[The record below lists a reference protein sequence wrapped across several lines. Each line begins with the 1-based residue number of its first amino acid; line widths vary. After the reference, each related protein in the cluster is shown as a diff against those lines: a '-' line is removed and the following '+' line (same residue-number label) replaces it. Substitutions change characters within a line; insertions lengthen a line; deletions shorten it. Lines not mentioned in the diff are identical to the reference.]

1 MNKEILV
8 LGATGKTGRK
18 VVKDLEQIG
27 YPVRKGSRSEN
38 LSFDWHNP
46 ENWPEIL
53 QGIHS
58 MYVTYQPDLAVPGAS
73 DAIRHLMD
81 LAIKKNVKK
90 VVILSGKGEVE
101 AQKCEQIVVD
111 SGLDYTLVRASWFM
125 QNFSESFLLDPIIA
139 GEIALPQAT
148 AKVPYVHTSDIAEV
162 VVQSLIDDSHNGK
175 TYELTGPQAMTFS
188 EVIAKIASA
197 TSRDLQF
204 IPISLQEY
212 AQGMKAAGI
221 PDDYAWLI
229 NYLFREVLGSK
240 GSDLIST
247 DIEKVLGKDP
257 RSFDQYIEE
266 TLMQGVWQN
275 PVSVM

>member
-1 MNKEILV
+1 MKKEILV

-18 VVKDLEQIG
+18 VVEDLEQRG

-38 LSFDWHNP
+38 PSFDWHNP
-46 ENWPEIL
+46 ENWPELL

-58 MYVTYQPDLAVPGAS
+58 IYVTYQPDLAVPGAS

-81 LAIKKNVKK
+81 VAIKKNVKK

-101 AQKCEQIVVD
+101 AQKCEQIVAN

-139 GEIALPQAT
+139 GEIALPQAN

-162 VVQSLIDDSHNGK
+162 VVQSLVDDSHNGK

-188 EVIAKIASA
+188 EVIAKIATA
-197 TSRDLQF
+197 TGRDLQF
-204 IPISLQEY
+204 IPISLEEY

-257 RSFDQYIEE
+257 RSFEQYIEE

>member
-1 MNKEILV
+1 MKKEILV

-18 VVKDLEQIG
+18 VVEDLEQRG

-38 LSFDWHNP
+38 PSFDWHNP
-46 ENWPEIL
+46 ENWPELL

-58 MYVTYQPDLAVPGAS
+58 IYVTYQPDLAVPGAS

-81 LAIKKNVKK
+81 VASKKNVKK

-101 AQKCEQIVVD
+101 AQKCEQIVAN

-139 GEIALPQAT
+139 GEIALPQAN

-162 VVQSLIDDSHNGK
+162 VVQSLVDDSHNGK

-188 EVIAKIASA
+188 EVIAKIATA
-197 TSRDLQF
+197 TGRDLQF
-204 IPISLQEY
+204 IPISLEEY

-257 RSFDQYIEE
+257 RSFEQYIEE

>member
-1 MNKEILV
+1 MKNEILV

-18 VVKDLEQIG
+18 VVEDLEQRG
-27 YPVRKGSRSEN
+27 YLVRKGSRSEN
-38 LSFDWHNP
+38 PSFDWHNP
-46 ENWPEIL
+46 ENWPDLL

-73 DAIRHLMD
+73 DAIRHLMEVAREKD
-81 LAIKKNVKK
+81 VKK

-101 AQKCEQIVVD
+101 AQKCEQIVAN

-139 GEIALPQAT
+139 GEIALPQAN

-188 EVIAKIASA
+188 EVIAKIATA
-197 TSRDLQF
+197 TGRDLQF
-204 IPISLQEY
+204 IPISLEEY

-240 GSDLIST
+240 GSDQIST
-247 DIEKVLGKDP
+247 DIEKVLGKSP
-257 RSFDQYIEE
+257 RSFDKYIEE

>member
-1 MNKEILV
+1 MKKEILV

-18 VVKDLEQIG
+18 VVEDLEQRG
-27 YPVRKGSRSEN
+27 YTVRKGSRSEN
-38 LSFDWHNP
+38 PSFDWHNP
-46 ENWPEIL
+46 ENWPELL

-58 MYVTYQPDLAVPGAS
+58 IYVTYQPDLAVPGAS

-81 LAIKKNVKK
+81 VASKKNVKK

-101 AQKCEQIVVD
+101 AQKCEQIVAN

-139 GEIALPQAT
+139 GEIALPQAN

-162 VVQSLIDDSHNGK
+162 VVQSLVDDSHNGK

-188 EVIAKIASA
+188 EVIAKIATA
-197 TSRDLQF
+197 TGRDLQF
-204 IPISLQEY
+204 IPISLEEY

-257 RSFDQYIEE
+257 RSFEQYIEE